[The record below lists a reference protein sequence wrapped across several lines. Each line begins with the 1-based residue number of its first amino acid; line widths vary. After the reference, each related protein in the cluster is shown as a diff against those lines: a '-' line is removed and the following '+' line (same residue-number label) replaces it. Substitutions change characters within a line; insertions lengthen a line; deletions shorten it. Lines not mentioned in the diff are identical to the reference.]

1 MTNFEAI
8 SARLYPY
15 NVDDNLIIVACMDA
29 GLKAEAEYWG
39 QTGKI
44 SVAKATIDI
53 LKQLIV
59 LSSEGNGGYA
69 LGYDVDMLRERI
81 YALAKDN
88 GLTDIADEFDSRSS
102 ISDASDLW

>member
-15 NVDDNLIIVACMDA
+15 NVDDNLIAVACEDA
-29 GLKAEAEYWG
+29 GLDAEVEYRS
-39 QTGKI
+39 QTDKI

-59 LSSEGNGGYA
+59 LSSESNGGYG
-69 LGYDVDMLRERI
+69 LGYDVNKLRERI
-81 YALAKDN
+81 YTLATDN
-88 GLTDIADEFDSRSS
+88 GLTDIADEFNDTPT
-102 ISDASDLW
+102 IEFLPY